1 MHQLANSKIGQ
12 LVNEM
17 EQNSHFPFR
26 NERRRNRNSKEGT
39 IPIAGP
45 AGLEINRSEQL
56 PEKKKSK
63 KLSSS
68 CRQITFWTELG
79 DRGEAQAL

>member
-26 NERRRNRNSKEGT
+26 NERRRNRKT

-45 AGLEINRSEQL
+45 ASLRNIPKRAASRKR
-56 PEKKKSK
+56 KKVK
-63 KLSSS
+63 KRSSS
-68 CRQITFWTELG
+68 CRQITFWTERG
-79 DRGEAQAL
+79 ERGEAQAL